1 VCDIAHDS
9 FIFIG
14 DNIKMS
20 ADHRSNGNKLRL
32 RILAAALLC
41 LTIIWGAVHF
51 ELSRSHDS
59 VVQEAEIKTAFQARV
74 FADNS
79 RSTVKRIN
87 EILLDNR
94 AHWTG
99 DWPAFAKIIQHS
111 QENLRDIAFQVTVID
126 RNGLVAFSSLAKSTD
141 RTDLSQREHFKVHQE
156 LPQKDILFI
165 SRPLI
170 GEISKKWSIQFTRPI
185 FKNNTFNGVLVVSVS
200 PDIFAQFSEAINID
214 HDGSV
219 TMARDTGEIMAR
231 YPNGDARM
239 GQMATNLHL
248 FQSLSGSFWRTA
260 QSDGVERLYGYYRL
274 PEYGLNFSVGVPV
287 AAVLAPYQKNRRTVI
302 FVAFAIRAL
311 TIFLLYQL
319 LRSFLASENL
329 QQDLEQAKERAE
341 EASKAKSQF
350 LANMSHEIRTP
361 MNGVL
366 GMANLLLDSKLEP
379 EQLIYARNIA
389 HSGEALLSIINDI
402 LDLSKIEA
410 GHMEFEVHPFSI
422 SAQINFVYS
431 TLSINA
437 ENKKIAFRVEVPPE
451 VNFYYLGDSLRI
463 RQVIFNLLGNAI
475 KFTKAG
481 EVVLKVSEISN
492 GLRFEITDTGIGISP
507 NSLNKLFSRFAQV
520 DSSTSRQFGGT
531 GLGLVISK
539 HLVEGMGGEIGA
551 TSKPGEGSCFWFN
564 LPLPKAPPGSKI
576 PGHEIKLEETLEH
589 SGGFSVIP
597 FVAIKAIPEQE
608 ANVSAGAGVE
618 ADESAKHIPILL
630 VEDHP
635 INQKLALVILAR
647 LGYEVDLAQDGK
659 QAVEAA
665 NIKSYALILMDI
677 QMPNM
682 NGFDATQLIRNGAG
696 PNSKTPI
703 IALTANAMKSD
714 KDACFDAG
722 MNDYLTKPF
731 TKEALRDCLQRA
743 FANKE
748 KPR

>member
-1 VCDIAHDS
+1 MS
-9 FIFIG
+9 E
-14 DNIKMS
+14 DNELI
-20 ADHRSNGNKLRL
+20 GNKLRL

-41 LTIIWGAVHF
+41 LTIIWGTVHF

-94 AHWTG
+94 THWTG
-99 DWPAFAKIIQHS
+99 DWQAFAKIIQHS

-126 RNGLVAFSSLAKSTD
+126 RNGLMAFSNLAKPTD

-156 LPQKDILFI
+156 SPQEDILFI

-170 GEISKKWSIQFTRPI
+170 GKISKKWSIQFTRPI

-200 PDIFAQFSEAINID
+200 PDIFAQFSQAINID
-214 HDGSV
+214 PNGSI

-231 YPNGDARM
+231 YPNGDARV

-248 FQSLSGSFWRTA
+248 FQSLSGSFWKTA
-260 QSDGVERLYGYYRL
+260 QSDGIERLYGYYRL

-287 AAVLAPYQKNRRTVI
+287 AAVLAPYQKSRRTVI
-302 FVAFAIRAL
+302 AVALAISAL
-311 TIFLLYQL
+311 TILLLYQL
-319 LRSFLASENL
+319 LRSLLASERL
-329 QQDLEQAKERAE
+329 QRDLEQAKARAE
-341 EASKAKSQF
+341 EANQAKSQF

-379 EQLIYARNIA
+379 EQLIFARNIA
-389 HSGEALLSIINDI
+389 HSGEALLAIINDI

-422 SAQINFVYS
+422 SAQVNFVYS

-437 ENKKIAFRVEVPPE
+437 ENKKIGFRVEIPPE
-451 VNFYYLGDSLRI
+451 VDLYYLGDSLRI

-475 KFTKAG
+475 KFTKDG
-481 EVVLKVSEISN
+481 EVVIKVREISN
-492 GLRFEITDTGIGISP
+492 GLRFEITDTGIGISAH
-507 NSLNKLFSRFAQV
+507 SLTKIFSRFAQV

-531 GLGLVISK
+531 GLGLVICK

-564 LPLPKAPPGSKI
+564 LPLPKAPPGSEI
-576 PGHEIKLEETLEH
+576 PGHEIKLEETLEQ
-589 SGGFSVIP
+589 SGRFSAIP
-597 FVAIKAIPEQE
+597 SVTIKTVPEQE
-608 ANVSAGAGVE
+608 TNASGGVASDE
-618 ADESAKHIPILL
+618 ADSATNAPILL

-635 INQKLALVILAR
+635 INQKLALVLLSR
-647 LGYEVDLAQDGK
+647 LGYAVDLAQDGK

-665 NIKSYALILMDI
+665 ENKSYALILMDI

-682 NGFDATQLIRNGAG
+682 NGFDATRLIRNGNG
-696 PNSKTPI
+696 PNASTPI
-703 IALTANAMKSD
+703 VALTANAMKSD
-714 KDACFDAG
+714 KDACLDAG
-722 MNDYLTKPF
+722 MNDFITKPF
-731 TKEALRDCLQRA
+731 TKEALVSCLRR
-743 FANKE
+743 NLSK
-748 KPR
+748 

>member
-1 VCDIAHDS
+1 MS
-9 FIFIG
+9 E
-14 DNIKMS
+14 DNELI
-20 ADHRSNGNKLRL
+20 GNKLRL

-41 LTIIWGAVHF
+41 LTIIWGTVHF

-94 AHWTG
+94 THWTG
-99 DWPAFAKIIQHS
+99 DWQAFAKIIQHS

-126 RNGLVAFSSLAKSTD
+126 RDGLMAFSNLAKPTD

-156 LPQKDILFI
+156 SPQEDILFI

-170 GEISKKWSIQFTRPI
+170 GKVSKKWSIQFTRPI

-200 PDIFAQFSEAINID
+200 PDIFAQFSQAINID
-214 HDGSV
+214 PNGSV

-231 YPNGDARM
+231 YPNGDARV

-248 FQSLSGSFWRTA
+248 FQSLSGSFWKTA
-260 QSDGVERLYGYYRL
+260 QSDGIERLYGYYRL

-287 AAVLAPYQKNRRTVI
+287 AAVLAPYQKSRRTVI
-302 FVAFAIRAL
+302 AVALAISAL
-311 TIFLLYQL
+311 TILLLYQL
-319 LRSFLASENL
+319 LRSLLASERL
-329 QQDLEQAKERAE
+329 QRDLEQAKARAE
-341 EASKAKSQF
+341 EANQAKSQF

-379 EQLIYARNIA
+379 EQLIFARNIA
-389 HSGEALLSIINDI
+389 HSGEALLAIINDI

-422 SAQINFVYS
+422 SAQVNFVYS

-437 ENKKIAFRVEVPPE
+437 ENKKIGFRVEIPPE
-451 VNFYYLGDSLRI
+451 VDLYYLGDSLRI

-475 KFTKAG
+475 KFTKDG
-481 EVVLKVSEISN
+481 EVVIKVREISN
-492 GLRFEITDTGIGISP
+492 GLRFEITDTGIGISAH
-507 NSLNKLFSRFAQV
+507 SLTKIFSRFAQV

-531 GLGLVISK
+531 GLGLVICK

-564 LPLPKAPPGSKI
+564 LPLPKAPPGSEI
-576 PGHEIKLEETLEH
+576 PGHEIKLEETLEQ
-589 SGGFSVIP
+589 SGRFSAIP
-597 FVAIKAIPEQE
+597 SVTIKTVPEQE
-608 ANVSAGAGVE
+608 TNASGGVASDE
-618 ADESAKHIPILL
+618 ADSATNAPILL

-635 INQKLALVILAR
+635 INQKLALVLLSR
-647 LGYEVDLAQDGK
+647 LGYAVDLAQDGK

-665 NIKSYALILMDI
+665 ENKSYALILMDI

-682 NGFDATQLIRNGAG
+682 NGFDATRLIRNGNG
-696 PNSKTPI
+696 PNASTPI
-703 IALTANAMKSD
+703 VALTANAMKSD
-714 KDACFDAG
+714 KDACLDAG
-722 MNDYLTKPF
+722 MNDFITKPF
-731 TKEALRDCLQRA
+731 TKEALVSCLRR
-743 FANKE
+743 NLSK
-748 KPR
+748 

>member
-1 VCDIAHDS
+1 MS
-9 FIFIG
+9 E
-14 DNIKMS
+14 DNELI
-20 ADHRSNGNKLRL
+20 GNKLRL

-41 LTIIWGAVHF
+41 LTIIWGTVHF

-94 AHWTG
+94 THWTG
-99 DWPAFAKIIQHS
+99 DWQAFAKIIQHS

-126 RNGLVAFSSLAKSTD
+126 RDGLMAFSNLAKPTD

-156 LPQKDILFI
+156 SPQEDILFI

-170 GEISKKWSIQFTRPI
+170 GKVSKKWSIQFTRPI

-200 PDIFAQFSEAINID
+200 PDIFAQFSQAINID
-214 HDGSV
+214 PNGSI

-231 YPNGDARM
+231 YPNGDARV

-248 FQSLSGSFWRTA
+248 FQSLSGSFWKTA
-260 QSDGVERLYGYYRL
+260 QSDGIERLYGYYRL

-287 AAVLAPYQKNRRTVI
+287 AAVLAPYQKSRRTVI
-302 FVAFAIRAL
+302 AVALAISAL
-311 TIFLLYQL
+311 TILLLYQL
-319 LRSFLASENL
+319 LRSLLASERL
-329 QQDLEQAKERAE
+329 QRDLEQAKARAE
-341 EASKAKSQF
+341 EANQAKSQF

-379 EQLIYARNIA
+379 EQLIFARNIA
-389 HSGEALLSIINDI
+389 HSGEALLAIINDI

-422 SAQINFVYS
+422 SAQVNFVYS

-437 ENKKIAFRVEVPPE
+437 ENKKIGFRVEIPPE
-451 VNFYYLGDSLRI
+451 VDLYYLGDSLRI

-475 KFTKAG
+475 KFTKDG
-481 EVVLKVSEISN
+481 EVVIKVREISN
-492 GLRFEITDTGIGISP
+492 GLRFEITDTGIGISAH
-507 NSLNKLFSRFAQV
+507 SLTKIFSRFAQV

-531 GLGLVISK
+531 GLGLVICK

-564 LPLPKAPPGSKI
+564 LPLPKAPPGSEI
-576 PGHEIKLEETLEH
+576 PGHEIKLEETLEQ
-589 SGGFSVIP
+589 SGRFSAIP
-597 FVAIKAIPEQE
+597 SVTIKTVPEQE
-608 ANVSAGAGVE
+608 TNASGGVASDE
-618 ADESAKHIPILL
+618 ADSATNAPILL

-635 INQKLALVILAR
+635 INQKLALVLLSR
-647 LGYEVDLAQDGK
+647 LGYAVDLAQDGK

-665 NIKSYALILMDI
+665 ENKSYALILMDI

-682 NGFDATQLIRNGAG
+682 NGFDATRLIRNGNG
-696 PNSKTPI
+696 PNASTPI
-703 IALTANAMKSD
+703 VALTANAMKSD
-714 KDACFDAG
+714 KDACLDAG
-722 MNDYLTKPF
+722 MNDFITKPF
-731 TKEALRDCLQRA
+731 TKEALVSCLRR
-743 FANKE
+743 NLSK
-748 KPR
+748 

>member
-1 VCDIAHDS
+1 MS
-9 FIFIG
+9 E
-14 DNIKMS
+14 DNELI
-20 ADHRSNGNKLRL
+20 GNKLRL

-41 LTIIWGAVHF
+41 LTIIWGTVHF

-94 AHWTG
+94 THWTG
-99 DWPAFAKIIQHS
+99 DWQAFAKIIQHS

-126 RNGLVAFSSLAKSTD
+126 RNGLMAFSNLAKPTD

-156 LPQKDILFI
+156 SPQEDILFI

-170 GEISKKWSIQFTRPI
+170 GKISKKWSIQFTRPI
-185 FKNNTFNGVLVVSVS
+185 FKNNIFNGVLVVSVS
-200 PDIFAQFSEAINID
+200 PDIFAQFSQAINID
-214 HDGSV
+214 PNGSI

-231 YPNGDARM
+231 YPNGDARV

-248 FQSLSGSFWRTA
+248 FQSLSGSFWKTA
-260 QSDGVERLYGYYRL
+260 QSDGIERLYGYYRL

-287 AAVLAPYQKNRRTVI
+287 AAVLAPYQKSRRTVI
-302 FVAFAIRAL
+302 AVALAISAL
-311 TIFLLYQL
+311 TILLLYQL
-319 LRSFLASENL
+319 LRSLLASERL
-329 QQDLEQAKERAE
+329 QRDLEQAKARAE
-341 EASKAKSQF
+341 EANQAKSQF

-379 EQLIYARNIA
+379 EQLIFARNIA
-389 HSGEALLSIINDI
+389 HSGEALLAIINDI

-422 SAQINFVYS
+422 SAQVNFVYS

-437 ENKKIAFRVEVPPE
+437 ENKKIGFRVEIPPE
-451 VNFYYLGDSLRI
+451 VDLYYLGDSLRI

-475 KFTKAG
+475 KFTKDG
-481 EVVLKVSEISN
+481 EVVIKVREISN
-492 GLRFEITDTGIGISP
+492 GLRFEITDTGIGISAH
-507 NSLNKLFSRFAQV
+507 SLTKIFSRFAQV

-531 GLGLVISK
+531 GLGLVICK

-564 LPLPKAPPGSKI
+564 LPLPKAPPGSEI
-576 PGHEIKLEETLEH
+576 PGHEIKLEETLEQ
-589 SGGFSVIP
+589 SGRFSAIP
-597 FVAIKAIPEQE
+597 SVTIKTVPEQE
-608 ANVSAGAGVE
+608 TNASGGVASDE
-618 ADESAKHIPILL
+618 ADSTRNSPILL

-635 INQKLALVILAR
+635 INQKLALVLLSR
-647 LGYEVDLAQDGK
+647 LGYAVDLAQDGK

-665 NIKSYALILMDI
+665 ENKSYALILMDI

-682 NGFDATQLIRNGAG
+682 NGFDATRLIRNGNG
-696 PNSKTPI
+696 PNASTPI
-703 IALTANAMKSD
+703 VALTANAMKSD
-714 KDACFDAG
+714 KDACLDAG
-722 MNDYLTKPF
+722 MNDFITKPF
-731 TKEALRDCLQRA
+731 TKEALVSCLRR
-743 FANKE
+743 NLSK
-748 KPR
+748 

>member
-1 VCDIAHDS
+1 MS
-9 FIFIG
+9 E
-14 DNIKMS
+14 DNELI
-20 ADHRSNGNKLRL
+20 GNKLRL

-41 LTIIWGAVHF
+41 LTIIWGTVHF

-94 AHWTG
+94 THWTG
-99 DWPAFAKIIQHS
+99 DWQAFAKIIQHS

-126 RNGLVAFSSLAKSTD
+126 RNGLMAFSNLAKPTD

-156 LPQKDILFI
+156 SPQEDILFI

-170 GEISKKWSIQFTRPI
+170 GKISKKWSIQFTRPI
-185 FKNNTFNGVLVVSVS
+185 FKNNIFNGVLVVSVS
-200 PDIFAQFSEAINID
+200 PDIFAQFSQAINID
-214 HDGSV
+214 PNGSI

-231 YPNGDARM
+231 YPNGDARV

-248 FQSLSGSFWRTA
+248 FQSLSGSFWKTA
-260 QSDGVERLYGYYRL
+260 QSDGIERLYGYYRL

-287 AAVLAPYQKNRRTVI
+287 AAVLAPYQKSRRTVI
-302 FVAFAIRAL
+302 AVALAISAL
-311 TIFLLYQL
+311 TILLLYQL
-319 LRSFLASENL
+319 LRSLLASERL
-329 QQDLEQAKERAE
+329 QRDLEQAKARAE
-341 EASKAKSQF
+341 EANQAKSQF

-379 EQLIYARNIA
+379 EQLIFARNIA
-389 HSGEALLSIINDI
+389 HSGEALLAIINDI

-422 SAQINFVYS
+422 SAQVNFVYS

-437 ENKKIAFRVEVPPE
+437 ENKKIGFRVEIPPE
-451 VNFYYLGDSLRI
+451 VDLYYLGDSLRI

-475 KFTKAG
+475 KFTKDG
-481 EVVLKVSEISN
+481 EVVIKVREISN
-492 GLRFEITDTGIGISP
+492 GLRFEITDTGIGISAH
-507 NSLNKLFSRFAQV
+507 SLTKIFSRFAQV

-531 GLGLVISK
+531 GLGLVICK

-564 LPLPKAPPGSKI
+564 LPLPKAPPGSEI
-576 PGHEIKLEETLEH
+576 PGHEIKLEETLEQ
-589 SGGFSVIP
+589 SGRFSAIP
-597 FVAIKAIPEQE
+597 SVTIKTVPEQE
-608 ANVSAGAGVE
+608 TNASGGVASDE
-618 ADESAKHIPILL
+618 ADSATNAPILL

-635 INQKLALVILAR
+635 INQKLALVLLSR
-647 LGYEVDLAQDGK
+647 LGYAVDLAQDGK

-665 NIKSYALILMDI
+665 ENKSYALILMDI

-682 NGFDATQLIRNGAG
+682 NGFDATRLIRNGNG
-696 PNSKTPI
+696 PNASTPI
-703 IALTANAMKSD
+703 VALTANAMKSD
-714 KDACFDAG
+714 KDACLDAG
-722 MNDYLTKPF
+722 MNDFITKPF
-731 TKEALRDCLQRA
+731 TKEALVSCLRR
-743 FANKE
+743 NLSK
-748 KPR
+748 

>member
-1 VCDIAHDS
+1 MS
-9 FIFIG
+9 E
-14 DNIKMS
+14 DNELI
-20 ADHRSNGNKLRL
+20 GNKLRL

-41 LTIIWGAVHF
+41 LTIIWGTVHF

-94 AHWTG
+94 THWTG
-99 DWPAFAKIIQHS
+99 DWQAFAKIIQHS

-126 RNGLVAFSSLAKSTD
+126 RDGLMAFSNLAKPTD

-156 LPQKDILFI
+156 SPQEDILFI

-170 GEISKKWSIQFTRPI
+170 GKVSKKWSIQFTRPI
-185 FKNNTFNGVLVVSVS
+185 FKNNIFNGVLVVSVS
-200 PDIFAQFSEAINID
+200 PDIFAQFSQAINID
-214 HDGSV
+214 PNGSI

-231 YPNGDARM
+231 YPNGDARV

-248 FQSLSGSFWRTA
+248 FQSLSGSFWKTA
-260 QSDGVERLYGYYRL
+260 QSDGIERLYGYYRL

-287 AAVLAPYQKNRRTVI
+287 AAVLAPYQKSRRTVI
-302 FVAFAIRAL
+302 AVALAISAL
-311 TIFLLYQL
+311 TILLLYQL
-319 LRSFLASENL
+319 LRSLLASERL
-329 QQDLEQAKERAE
+329 QRDLEQAKARAE
-341 EASKAKSQF
+341 EANQAKSQF

-379 EQLIYARNIA
+379 EQLIFARNIA
-389 HSGEALLSIINDI
+389 HSGEALLAIINDI

-422 SAQINFVYS
+422 SAQVNFVYS

-437 ENKKIAFRVEVPPE
+437 ENKKIGFRVEIPPE
-451 VNFYYLGDSLRI
+451 VDLYYLGDSLRI

-475 KFTKAG
+475 KFTKDG
-481 EVVLKVSEISN
+481 EVVIKVREISN
-492 GLRFEITDTGIGISP
+492 GLRFEITDTGIGISAH
-507 NSLNKLFSRFAQV
+507 SLTKIFSRFAQV

-531 GLGLVISK
+531 GLGLVICK

-564 LPLPKAPPGSKI
+564 LPLPKAPPGSEI
-576 PGHEIKLEETLEH
+576 PGHEIKLEETLEQ
-589 SGGFSVIP
+589 SGRFSAIP
-597 FVAIKAIPEQE
+597 SVTIKTVPEQE
-608 ANVSAGAGVE
+608 TNASGGVASDE
-618 ADESAKHIPILL
+618 ADSATNAPILL

-635 INQKLALVILAR
+635 INQKLALVLLSR
-647 LGYEVDLAQDGK
+647 LGYAVDLAQDGK

-665 NIKSYALILMDI
+665 ENKSYALILMDI

-682 NGFDATQLIRNGAG
+682 NGFDATRLIRNGNG
-696 PNSKTPI
+696 PNASTPI
-703 IALTANAMKSD
+703 VALTANAMKSD
-714 KDACFDAG
+714 KDACLDAG
-722 MNDYLTKPF
+722 MNDFITKPF
-731 TKEALRDCLQRA
+731 TKEALVSCLRR
-743 FANKE
+743 NLSK
-748 KPR
+748 